1 MINCP
6 SCGGVLKYDIA
17 SAQMKCASCDSLFD
31 PYIFDNVKEDAETEE
46 TYEARIY
53 VCPGCGAELAT
64 ADETD
69 ITSVC
74 SYCGYPRIIFDRIE
88 NEKRPDNA
96 TFISFAPFDDPKI
109 SVSVMIPH
117 GYTSGNASELG
128 RFIYNYYY
136 GFLTYEEILS
146 GEAIDE
152 GGNEINE

>member
-1 MINCP
+1 MTNSEGSLIQTYR
-6 SCGGVLKYDIA
+6 GTLKE
-17 SAQMKCASCDSLFD
+17 KTVFR
-31 PYIFDNVKEDAETEE
+31 EDTWDAIWDGMHMAVMGADLDDTVWKVNAAGKTGTAE
-46 TYEARIY
+46 
-53 VCPGCGAELAT
+53 
-64 ADETD
+64 
-69 ITSVC
+69 
-74 SYCGYPRIIFDRIE
+74 E

>member
-1 MINCP
+1 MRSGTACTWPLWGRIWMIP
-6 SCGGVLKYDIA
+6 S
-17 SAQMKCASCDSLFD
+17 
-31 PYIFDNVKEDAETEE
+31 E
-46 TYEARIY
+46 
-53 VCPGCGAELAT
+53 
-64 ADETD
+64 
-69 ITSVC
+69 
-74 SYCGYPRIIFDRIE
+74 E